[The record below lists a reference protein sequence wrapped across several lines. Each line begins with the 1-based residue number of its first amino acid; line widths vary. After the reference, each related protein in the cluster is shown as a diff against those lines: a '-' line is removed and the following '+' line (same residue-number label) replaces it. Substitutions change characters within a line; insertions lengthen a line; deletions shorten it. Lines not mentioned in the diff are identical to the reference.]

1 MPNVSRNAMFKA
13 KKGPELPHKPEVS
26 TGYPILFILIYQ
38 VYTWTPAQLHFFY
51 LGGWKIRNKQVKLK
65 LKINADYGVWTL
77 IIF

>member
-38 VYTWTPAQLHFFY
+38 VYTYKHPRNYTFF
-51 LGGWKIRNKQVKLK
+51 I
-65 LKINADYGVWTL
+65 
-77 IIF
+77 